1 VKVEVGCAGLRVTKQ
16 QSFHVAT
23 VMKPEKLPIRL
34 CDMQFKAFW
43 HADRTSLV
51 VKEHSLAL
59 PSPSCLCRHLLSFWS
74 SELSCQR
81 MRAHRLAMVPERAR
95 TGELSYSCHSILPM
109 RYRRSIRGRDC
120 RKNSST
126 LGCRNAD
133 LDLEKRTEAVGD
145 EVDDCCGRR

>member
-1 VKVEVGCAGLRVTKQ
+1 LRVTKQ

-59 PSPSCLCRHLLSFWS
+59 PSPSCLCRHLLSFGALS
-74 SELSCQR
+74 SAVKECALIGWPWC
-81 MRAHRLAMVPERAR
+81 LKEPG

-120 RKNSST
+120 RKKSLT

-145 EVDDCCGRR
+145 EMDGCCGRR